1 MKNLVILSAAVSL
14 LLGGCSQREKAQQGE
29 PSPVMIT
36 AAPLIVSKDA
46 EESPGVEETVKFTP
60 PVLAAAAA
68 PATAARRL
76 LIYHADLRVKVASMP
91 RATGRLDSLV
101 QRSGGYRSAATETRE
116 DGEWRQETTLR
127 VPPARFDA
135 VLRGVAGLGTV
146 EQKKLSTDDV
156 TAEHADVAARL
167 RTKRAVE
174 QRYVALLG
182 QAKRIKDVL
191 DIEEKI
197 GEVREEI
204 ESTESRLKT
213 LDDEVAYSTI
223 TLTCYQPIAQAV
235 PDPPVVSLGSR
246 LVESFYGGW
255 SLLMS
260 LLVGTVAIWPLLVLG
275 GGAWW
280 GLRRW
285 RRARALRTNG

>member
-1 MKNLVILSAAVSL
+1 MILSGALALILS
-14 LLGGCSQREKAQQGE
+14 GCSKNEKPEQAGSQ
-29 PSPVMIT
+29 PVLMNMPT
-36 AAPLIVSKDA
+36 SAESKDA
-46 EESPGVEETVKFTP
+46 EEAPAAEGKVQFTP
-60 PVLAAAAA
+60 PAPGAAATPQAVA
-68 PATAARRL
+68 AARRL
-76 LIYHADLRVKVASMP
+76 LIYHADLRVKVASMS
-91 RATGRLDSLV
+91 RAAGRLDSLV

-174 QRYVALLG
+174 QRYVALLS

-204 ESTESRLKT
+204 ESTDSRLKA

-223 TLTCYQPIAQAV
+223 TLTCYQPIAQTV

-260 LLVGTVAIWPLLVLG
+260 LLVGAVAIWPLLVLG
-275 GGAWW
+275 GLGWW
-280 GLRRW
+280 GLRHW
-285 RRARALRTNG
+285 RRTRALRPNG